1 MAPGSGGSL
10 ARYFLTRLV
19 LVVPML
25 VILLTA
31 TFLLLRVAP
40 GDPVTATL
48 GDRVSEARVE
58 AIRRSLGLDRP
69 LWRQYV
75 DYVDHVADPP
85 DGLAAVAVPV
95 RDERGMLL
103 AALGLSGPCGRFDAE
118 ARAAALAPLRRT
130 ASALEALWA
139 HPSSPARL

>member
-25 VILLTA
+25 VILLTT

-48 GDRVSEARVE
+48 GDRVSEARAE

-75 DYVDHVADPP
+75 DYVDHVAQLFQSIAGDTDRGCAIFQANPLM
-85 DGLAAVAVPV
+85 LA
-95 RDERGMLL
+95 
-103 AALGLSGPCGRFDAE
+103 GLSASGALRGRAGP
-118 ARAAALAPLRRT
+118 
-130 ASALEALWA
+130 LE
-139 HPSSPARL
+139 